1 MPYYLGDLNRDPN
14 FRELPT
20 SVGSGFQGMP
30 KGTVSLDPI
39 NVRALIIRRGFWGLL
54 YTVDDINPAK
64 P

>member
-1 MPYYLGDLNRDPN
+1 
-14 FRELPT
+14 
-20 SVGSGFQGMP
+20 MP